1 MVRVVWEFVVCA
13 DRVSDFENYYASSGS
28 WPEILGGSDRFRGTV
43 LLRDA
48 GNARRFLIIDSWEN
62 VSAYRAMRERFRK
75 EYVELDRVWESL
87 TESERRIGE
96 FEER

>member
-1 MVRVVWEFVVCA
+1 MVRYVWEFVARA
-13 DRVSDFENYYASSGS
+13 DRVTEFEQSYASSGAWAELFRRS
-28 WPEILGGSDRFRGTV
+28 EGFRGTT

-48 GNARRFLIIDSWEN
+48 ENARRFLTIDSWD
-62 VSAYRAMRERFRK
+62 SAAAFAAMRERFGK
-75 EYVELDRVWESL
+75 EYGELDRRCAAL

>member
-1 MVRVVWEFVVCA
+1 MVRFVWEFVARA
-13 DRVSDFENYYASSGS
+13 DRVSEFEKHYAGSGAWAQLFGRS
-28 WPEILGGSDRFRGTV
+28 EGFRGTQ

-48 GNARRFLIIDSWEN
+48 ENSRRFLTVDSWDN
-62 VSAYRAMRERFRK
+62 AAAFAAMRERFGN
-75 EYVELDRVWESL
+75 EYAELDRVCENF

>member
-1 MVRVVWEFVVCA
+1 MVRVVWEFVA
-13 DRVSDFENYYASSGS
+13 RPDRVSEFENYYASSGS
-28 WPEILGGSDRFRGTV
+28 WAELFRRSEGFCGTA

-48 GNARRFLIIDSWEN
+48 ENARRFLIIDSWEN
-62 VSAYRAMRERFRK
+62 ASAYHAMRERFSK
-75 EYVELDRVWESL
+75 EYVELDRVCEGF